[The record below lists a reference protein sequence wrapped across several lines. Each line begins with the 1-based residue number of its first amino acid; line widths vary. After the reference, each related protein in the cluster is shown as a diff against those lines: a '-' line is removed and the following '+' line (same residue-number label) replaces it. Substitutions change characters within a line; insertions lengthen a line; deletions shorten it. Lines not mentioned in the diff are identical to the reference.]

1 MDIQNGEYL
10 TCKKNN
16 HSVTKV
22 FLCPVMYDNILDS
35 TGAVN
40 LQEENL
46 KLRDQVICK
55 ICHSAYVSSMFL
67 PCKHL
72 ACCSDCAPVCLTCP
86 VCRKNVETVI
96 KVQLK

>member
-1 MDIQNGEYL
+1 MVSILHVKTN
-10 TCKKNN
+10 KN
-16 HSVTKV
+16 SVTNV
-22 FLCPVMYDNILDS
+22 FLCPVMFDNLLDS

-40 LQEENL
+40 LQEDNL

-55 ICHSAYVSSMFL
+55 ICHTAYVSSMFL
-67 PCKHL
+67 PCTHL
-72 ACCSDCAPVCLTCP
+72 VCCSDCAPVCRACP